1 MQSRAMQTGKSEF
14 TEAEAAEELGV
25 SLDQFRAMIRKH
37 ILDCDEDLKNLP
49 AATFQLS
56 DLLIL
61 KVLAGQ
67 QPRES
72 RTTGG

>member
-1 MQSRAMQTGKSEF
+1 MQTVKSEF
-14 TEAEAAEELGV
+14 SEAEAAGELGV

-61 KVLAGQ
+61 RLLADR
-67 QPRES
+67 PARES
-72 RTTGG
+72 GTGN

>member
-1 MQSRAMQTGKSEF
+1 MQTGKSEF
-14 TEAEAAEELGV
+14 TEGEAAEELGV

-49 AATFQLS
+49 AAIFQLS

-61 KVLAGQ
+61 KLLAGRP
-67 QPRES
+67 PRQS
-72 RTTGG
+72 GSGN

>member
-1 MQSRAMQTGKSEF
+1 MQTGKLEF

-25 SLDQFRAMIRKH
+25 SLLQFRAMIRTH

-61 KVLAGQ
+61 RLLAGGSA
-67 QPRES
+67 RES
-72 RTTGG
+72 GVSS

>member
-1 MQSRAMQTGKSEF
+1 MQTGKSEF

-25 SLDQFRAMIRKH
+25 SLDQFRTMVRKH

-49 AATFQLS
+49 VATFQLS

-61 KVLAGQ
+61 RMLAGR
-67 QPRES
+67 PARPS
-72 RTTGG
+72 GTGG

>member
-1 MQSRAMQTGKSEF
+1 MQTGKSEF

-25 SLDQFRAMIRKH
+25 SLDQFRAMIRTH

-49 AATFQLS
+49 AAIFQLS

-61 KVLAGQ
+61 RLLEARRAQSLVT
-67 QPRES
+67 PRA
-72 RTTGG
+72 T

>member
-1 MQSRAMQTGKSEF
+1 MQTGKSEF

-49 AATFQLS
+49 AASFQLS

-61 KVLAGQ
+61 RLLEGRRARS
-67 QPRES
+67 PLTP
-72 RTTGG
+72 RTT

>member
-1 MQSRAMQTGKSEF
+1 MQTGKSEF
-14 TEAEAAEELGV
+14 SEAEAAEELGV

-61 KVLAGQ
+61 RLLAAR
-67 QPRES
+67 PARES
-72 RTTGG
+72 GTGG

>member
-1 MQSRAMQTGKSEF
+1 MQSRGMQTGKSEF

-61 KVLAGQ
+61 KLLAGRP
-67 QPRES
+67 PRES
-72 RTTGG
+72 GAGG